1 MNTIDTVVFD
11 KTGTLTRGE
20 LSLTG
25 ANVVGSMD
33 EETCLKLAAGLEK
46 YSEHPIAKV
55 FHRRTTAAVEH
66 VENHVGGG
74 LSGQFGGMRL
84 FIGHRGF
91 VEKHTS
97 APAPQVEHHQG
108 MEIWLASDHEW
119 LAGFRLD
126 DQPRDDARA
135 AIKSLQEAGIRTVL
149 LSGDRS
155 GHVEQVA
162 GILGIDEAIGQ
173 ASPEE
178 KLAVLQKLE
187 SEGRH
192 IMMVGDG
199 LNDLPSMAGAGISVA
214 MGTAADLTQL
224 KADAVLLNGQLL
236 QLVEALKAS
245 RQTRRIIRQNLWW
258 ALAYN
263 VCALPLAAAGMVPP
277 WLAAIGMSLSSL
289 VVVLNALRL
298 GKAPPQP
305 SQHNPAVG
313 AQALS

>member
-1 MNTIDTVVFD
+1 
-11 KTGTLTRGE
+11 
-20 LSLTG
+20 
-25 ANVVGSMD
+25 
-33 EETCLKLAAGLEK
+33 
-46 YSEHPIAKV
+46 
-55 FHRRTTAAVEH
+55 
-66 VENHVGGG
+66 
-74 LSGQFGGMRL
+74 
-84 FIGHRGF
+84 
-91 VEKHTS
+91 
-97 APAPQVEHHQG
+97 
-108 MEIWLASDHEW
+108 MEIWLASDREW
-119 LAGFRLD
+119 LACFRLD

-135 AIKSLQEAGIRTVL
+135 AIKALQDSGIRTLL

-162 GILGIDEAIGQ
+162 GMLGIDEAIGQ

-187 SEGRH
+187 SEGRQ

-236 QLVEALKAS
+236 QLVEALKTS

-298 GKAPPQP
+298 GKAPKQTV
-305 SQHNPAVG
+305 QQNPAVG